1 MRFLIGYA
9 HGALRNKRQGVR
21 RPHPFPTSV
30 AGEAPVPYNGLEGR
44 AKAVDLAKIRK
55 KSRSGQAGS
64 KTGADPERE
73 PESVRAEPAPA
84 PLAEEPEREG
94 MLGVPPEVAPALP
107 DQVAVVSL
115 PEIPQED
122 LPSVAGERLL
132 VFDLDGEKY
141 AIPIHEIAQIIHMP
155 RATPVPNAPPFLK
168 GIFSLRGRIVS
179 IIDVAKRLGLDRPP
193 PEDPKVVV
201 LDMGADHFGLLV
213 DRIDLVVEVNLGALE
228 PVPEGFKPILQE
240 FVEGVFHHK
249 GRAVGFLNLPM
260 FLAFD
265 V

>member
-1 MRFLIGYA
+1 M
-9 HGALRNKRQGVR
+9 
-21 RPHPFPTSV
+21 
-30 AGEAPVPYNGLEGR
+30 
-44 AKAVDLAKIRK
+44 DLAKIRK
-55 KSRSGQAGS
+55 KSRSGQAVPKAGP
-64 KTGADPERE
+64 DP
-73 PESVRAEPAPA
+73 VRDSEDGPAEQVPVHP
-84 PLAEEPEREG
+84 AEEPQQEAALDAASDAAPSPAATAEA
-94 MLGVPPEVAPALP
+94 VPL
-107 DQVAVVSL
+107 S
-115 PEIPQED
+115 EIRQED
-122 LPSVAGERLL
+122 ALTVPGERLL

-249 GRAVGFLNLPM
+249 GRAVGFINLPM

>member
-1 MRFLIGYA
+1 MIWKEGQRQWILPRFA
-9 HGALRNKRQGVR
+9 RSPVPVR
-21 RPHPFPTSV
+21 PLPRPATDPAREPKPGSAEPV
-30 AGEAPVPYNGLEGR
+30 PGPAAPVP
-44 AKAVDLAKIRK
+44 
-55 KSRSGQAGS
+55 AGEES
-64 KTGADPERE
+64 ERE
-73 PESVRAEPAPA
+73 AVLETEPDAAPSPA
-84 PLAEEPEREG
+84 ATVETIPL
-94 MLGVPPEVAPALP
+94 
-107 DQVAVVSL
+107 Q
-115 PEIPQED
+115 EIPQEET
-122 LPSVAGERLL
+122 PAVAGERLL

-179 IIDVAKRLGLDRPP
+179 IIDVAKRLGLDHPP